1 MWIPDFQKLDKWED
15 TVKFAVSVR
24 VLRLKMNSKLKKKK
38 LNIYILNDRYIN
50 ICITCLETFLEW
62 SKTYRNFKIIW
73 NLFLGMTC
81 LNHLD
86 DWLGIVV
93 FQYSSIDVFLSKPI
107 LNTMARI
114 CFNSLTLNGFQDFI
128 LECLLAVAA
137 LALIILLA

>member
-15 TVKFAVSVR
+15 TGKFAVSVH
-24 VLRLKMNSKLKKKK
+24 VLRIKMNSKLKKTQ

-50 ICITCLETFLEW
+50 ICITCLETILEW

-81 LNHLD
+81 LKHLD
-86 DWLGIVV
+86 DWLGIVL
-93 FQYSSIDVFLSKPI
+93 FQSSSIDVFLSKPI
-107 LNTMARI
+107 LNTMARN
-114 CFNSLTLNGFQDFI
+114 CFNSLIVDGFQDFI